1 MTTDIKPIETHYA
14 GCRFRSRLEARWAVF
29 FDTHGIKWEYEAQGF
44 DLPIVGRYLP
54 DFWLPEWKSAVEI
67 KGEPLFPE
75 VDMDKFNACRK
86 LAVLSIVKQRPSFLF
101 SGNIGPDHL
110 AYMWDNAIY
119 ALAPCRW
126 GRCHKCNRVTLFHI
140 WSFGRQNCIKCNA
153 EPRAGHWLDDSIYT
167 EARSARFEFGETPI
181 PKRLRERAGRR

>member
-54 DFWLPEWKSAVEI
+54 DFWLPEWKAFVEI
-67 KGEPLFPE
+67 KGALERE
-75 VDMDKFNACRK
+75 EQRKEERK
-86 LAVLSIVKQRPSFLF
+86 LAMLSLVSSNQVFLF
-101 SGNIGPDHL
+101 QGNIGEELIELWSLPRRVCYCWWWQCGLCSRTWLHEFPQECPLWCSDCLEHFDVSDH
-110 AYMWDNAIY
+110 
-119 ALAPCRW
+119 
-126 GRCHKCNRVTLFHI
+126 NRD
-140 WSFGRQNCIKCNA
+140 K
-153 EPRAGHWLDDSIYT
+153 IYT
-167 EARSARFEFGETPI
+167 AARSARFEFGETPI